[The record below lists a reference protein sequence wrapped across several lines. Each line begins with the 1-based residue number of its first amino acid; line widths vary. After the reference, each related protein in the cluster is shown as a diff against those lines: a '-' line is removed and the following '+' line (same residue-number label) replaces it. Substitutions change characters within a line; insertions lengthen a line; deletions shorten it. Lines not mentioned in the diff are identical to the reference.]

1 MSGNQIKMRGMARM
15 AFRAVRNDVTAEI
28 EAGSTLKLSWL
39 KHFGDAATPA
49 VSYTHFAGL
58 VAREITGKA
67 GSRGGPVPGKPT
79 SARHSPQTDAA
90 APISPSEQGVNHG
103 SNQYQPR
110 KFTDFGN
117 LESTLDRWYP
127 PKEPNQLPDAAPS
140 PQLNPQ
146 TIQSSEKQEQPSRNA
161 SQPVERPKRIVTRVP
176 DIERLVFGDK
186 GRPKE

>member
-1 MSGNQIKMRGMARM
+1 MSGTQIKMRGMARM
-15 AFRAVRNDVTAEI
+15 AFRSVRKDVAAEI

-39 KHFGDAATPA
+39 KHFGQNSPQA

-67 GSRGGPVPGKPT
+67 GSRGGRAPGKPQL
-79 SARHSPQTDAA
+79 ARHSPQTDAA
-90 APISPSEQGVNHG
+90 APINTSEQDVNHG

-127 PKEPNQLPDAAPS
+127 PKKPNQLP
-140 PQLNPQ
+140 
-146 TIQSSEKQEQPSRNA
+146 
-161 SQPVERPKRIVTRVP
+161 
-176 DIERLVFGDK
+176 
-186 GRPKE
+186 